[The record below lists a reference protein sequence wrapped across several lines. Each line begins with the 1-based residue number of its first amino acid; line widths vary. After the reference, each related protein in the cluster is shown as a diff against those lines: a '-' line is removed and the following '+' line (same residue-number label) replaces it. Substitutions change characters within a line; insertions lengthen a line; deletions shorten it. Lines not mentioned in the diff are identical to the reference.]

1 MPKRTH
7 STIKDIANAAGVS
20 VSTVSRVL
28 ITLQLSIKRNVTWL
42 SRRSPSSIINQ
53 THLRKGCARH
63 LHNYRR
69 THTGYRQPVL
79 WADPD
84 RGVEQGLHGSP
95 YQPIFASG
103 YWRADQEHEALNV
116 LTRRQLDGLIV
127 IGGQLPDQQ
136 LQIVAERIPL
146 IAVGRTI
153 EGIAHQ
159 CIQVENFQG
168 SFKATRYLI
177 NLGHRHIAHVAGIAT
192 HPDAIERYNGYCQA
206 LRDANIEIDPALII
220 EGGFTEEGGLEAL
233 KTLLT
238 STATF
243 TAIVA
248 ANDQMA
254 YGILLGLSR
263 HRIRVPDDVSLV
275 GFDNQSHSA
284 YTSPPLTTVEQP
296 TVDMGI
302 AAAKALLNLIH
313 NKPLQLTTL
322 PTQLIIRELAMAC
335 AKP

>member
-1 MPKRTH
+1 MAKRTDT
-7 STIKDIANAAGVS
+7 TIKDIADAAGVS

-28 ITLQLSIKRNVTWL
+28 NNSATVDKAKRDLVEQAIIELHYQPNAAAQGLARGTSTTVGVLTQDIA
-42 SRRSPSSIINQ
+42 SPFYGLI
-53 THLRKGCARH
+53 L
-63 LHNYRR
+63 
-69 THTGYRQPVL
+69 
-79 WADPD
+79 

-103 YWRADQEHEALNV
+103 FWRADQEREALNL

-127 IGGQLPDQQ
+127 IGGQLPDDQ
-136 LQIVAERIPL
+136 LQAVAERIPL

-153 EGIAHQ
+153 DGIAHQ

-168 SFKATRYLI
+168 SYKATRYLI
-177 NLGHRHIAHVAGIAT
+177 NLGHRNIAHIAGIST
-192 HPDAIERYNGYCQA
+192 HPDAVERYNGYCQA
-206 LRDANIEIDPALII
+206 LRDADIEIDHALIA

-233 KTLLT
+233 KVLLT
-238 STATF
+238 GASTF

-254 YGILLGLSR
+254 YGALLGLFR

-275 GFDNQSHSA
+275 GFDNQFQSA
-284 YTSPPLTTVEQP
+284 YTLPPLTTVEQP

-302 AAAKALLNLIH
+302 AAAKALLNLID
-313 NKPLQLTTL
+313 NKPLQLITL
-322 PTQLIIRELAMAC
+322 PTQLVIRESAIAC
-335 AKP
+335 NRA